1 MISINRVYQKVL
13 VIANKEQRGFIT
25 PQEFNLFA
33 DKAQMEI
40 FTSYFH
46 RIKNSTMKPS
56 NQEPYAD
63 EVEILEEKLHPLHV
77 DRTYNVAAD
86 SILNLTIDPSDST
99 ATIEDVH
106 KLISVTA
113 LSTARGSGNKL
124 TQLNKHQ
131 IAYTENNPLTKATL
145 KRSIFVREDADKLT
159 IFPSAS
165 TSTFNVDSDS
175 NGTEDA
181 ESFEVSYYKRPLP
194 PNWTYNVVGGKA
206 LYNGSASDLQ
216 NFELHPSEE
225 EVLVSRI
232 LMLAGVMMKQPD
244 VQQAGVT
251 DLQIINQSQNN

>member
-1 MISINRVYQKVL
+1 
-13 VIANKEQRGFIT
+13 
-25 PQEFNLFA
+25 
-33 DKAQMEI
+33 MEI

-63 EVEILEEKLHPLHV
+63 EVEMLEEKLHPLHV
-77 DRTYNVAAD
+77 DRTYHVTAD
-86 SILNLTIDPSDST
+86 SLDLTVDPSDST

-113 LSTARGSGNKL
+113 LSTARGVGNKL

-145 KRSIFVREDADKLT
+145 KRSIFVREDANKLV

-165 TSTFNVDSDS
+165 TSTFNVDSNSD
-175 NGTEDA
+175 GADDA

-194 PNWTYNVVGGKA
+194 PNWTYNVIGGKA
-206 LYNGSASDLQ
+206 LYNGSATDLQ

>member
-1 MISINRVYQKVL
+1 MIRINRVYQKVL
-13 VIANKEQRGFIT
+13 VIANKEQRGYIT

-77 DRTYNVAAD
+77 DRTYHATAD
-86 SILNLTIDPSDST
+86 ALDLTVDPSDST

-113 LSTARGSGNKL
+113 LSTARGVGNKL

-181 ESFEVSYYKRPLP
+181 ESFEVSYYKKPAD
-194 PNWTYNVVGGKA
+194 PNWT
-206 LYNGSASDLQ
+206 
-216 NFELHPSEE
+216 
-225 EVLVSRI
+225 
-232 LMLAGVMMKQPD
+232 
-244 VQQAGVT
+244 
-251 DLQIINQSQNN
+251 

>member
-13 VIANKEQRGFIT
+13 AIANKEQRGYIT

-40 FTSYFH
+40 YTGYFH

-63 EVEILEEKLHPLHV
+63 EVEILEEKLHPFHI
-77 DRTYNVAAD
+77 DRTYNVTTNSLD
-86 SILNLTIDPSDST
+86 LTSDPSDST
-99 ATIEDVH
+99 ATIEDIH

-113 LSTARGSGNKL
+113 LSSSRGVGNKL

-145 KRSIFVREDADKLT
+145 KRSIFVREDANTLT
-159 IFPSAS
+159 ILPSAS
-165 TSTFNVDSDS
+165 TSTFNVDSNSDGS
-175 NGTEDA
+175 NNA

-194 PNWTYNVVGGKA
+194 PNWTYNVLGGKA
-206 LYNGSASDLQ
+206 LYNGSATDLQ

-244 VQQAGVT
+244 VQQAGIA